1 MAADGASSTSSEAG
15 NNPIS
20 GCSIDRIKRLYPA
33 VNEDETPLPH
43 SWSCNDKSSF
53 IGLSQGNLR
62 VHYKGKGKP
71 HKEAAAVKATHVIPA
86 SCGIYYFEVKIISK
100 GRDGYMGI
108 GLSVKDASLSK
119 LPGTD
124 KYSYGYHGDS
134 GRILNSNAGAG
145 HLYGPTFT
153 TGDVIGC
160 GINLIDNT
168 CFYTKNGVDL
178 GVAFTNLPSKL
189 YPTVGLHT
197 PGEIVV
203 TNFGQSPFMFNIEDM
218 MEEMRLKTK
227 ASIERFSVDNGK
239 GEWQNTLNQLV
250 STYLVHHGYCSTAEA
265 FGRSTGQKFDE
276 EIASI
281 KNRQKIQRLVLAGR
295 MGEAIDETNRLYP
308 GLLEEN
314 PDLMFMLKCRQFV
327 EMVNGS
333 DSEIRNLRHPRSR
346 PTSRQSS
353 PAMSPHRNSI
363 SSPHRSSHSSYMDH
377 TSSSHSTSHISTST
391 STNTTTSVKSTKLI
405 SATTKKEVTE
415 ISKSPPPSSDL
426 NAINSS
432 NSHVI
437 NGSGCRIISDEVDV
451 DMDVDSNEHVGNGK
465 SFSNGVTSGVSN
477 GTSSTSSVQNGS
489 HINDGMDVEEM
500 DLEQQIPSRKRQLC
514 GGDDE
519 AINHML
525 NFGRDLQRTSEQ
537 LELKHGVNEA
547 NRKTLFD
554 AFSLLA
560 YADPWNSPVGF
571 QLDPLRREPVSA
583 ALNSAILESHNMPR
597 QPPLELAIGQ
607 AVQTV
612 KLMSKVGLGSCAF
625 TSVEDY
631 VC

>member
-1 MAADGASSTSSEAG
+1 M
-15 NNPIS
+15 
-20 GCSIDRIKRLYPA
+20 
-33 VNEDETPLPH
+33 
-43 SWSCNDKSSF
+43 
-53 IGLSQGNLR
+53 
-62 VHYKGKGKP
+62 
-71 HKEAAAVKATHVIPA
+71 
-86 SCGIYYFEVKIISK
+86 
-100 GRDGYMGI
+100 GR
-108 GLSVKDASLSK
+108 
-119 LPGTD
+119 P
-124 KYSYGYHGDS
+124 
-134 GRILNSNAGAG
+134 
-145 HLYGPTFT
+145 YGPTFT

-168 CFYTKNGVDL
+168 CFYTKNGLHL

-189 YPTVGLHT
+189 YPIVGLHT
-197 PGEIVV
+197 PGEVVV
-203 TNFGQSPFMFNIEDM
+203 TNFGQSPFMYNIEDM
-218 MEEMRLKTK
+218 VEEMTLKTK
-227 ASIERFSVDNGK
+227 ASIERFSVENSK
-239 GEWQNTLNQLV
+239 GEWQSTLNQLV

-295 MGEAIDETNRLYP
+295 MGEAINETHRLYP

-346 PTSRQSS
+346 STSRQSS
-353 PAMSPHRNSI
+353 PSMSPHRNNI
-363 SSPHRSSHSSYMDH
+363 SSPHRSMHSTYMDH
-377 TSSSHSTSHISTST
+377 STSSLSTSNSRPSSPAS
-391 STNTTTSVKSTKLI
+391 STNIKHAKLM
-405 SATTKKEVTE
+405 SSKKEIVTE
-415 ISKSPPPSSDL
+415 VSKSPSSSDL

-437 NGSGCRIISDEVDV
+437 NGSGCRIINEDADV
-451 DMDVDSNEHVGNGK
+451 DMEVDLNDHVGNGK
-465 SFSNGVTSGVSN
+465 SFSNGVAPSSVSN

-489 HINDGMDVEEM
+489 HINDGMDVEDM
-500 DLEQQIPSRKRQLC
+500 DMENQIPIRKRQLC
-514 GGDDE
+514 GGDEE

-525 NFGRDLQRTSEQ
+525 NFGRDLQRTSDLLEQ
-537 LELKHGVNEA
+537 KHGVNEA

-571 QLDPLRREPVSA
+571 QLDPLKREPVSA

-625 TSVEDY
+625 TSVKDY